1 MRKGERSQTNQ
12 IEGIYP
18 LTPLQEGM
26 LFHKIVEGNSSDYVI
41 QQVYDVNKALVDEY
55 VVQALNLLME
65 RHNVLRTVIMHQKLS
80 SPQQVVLKNR
90 AMEYERITLDLPH
103 SEAFEEKM
111 ADILREDLKRG
122 FELSKDCLIRVK
134 LISNTDG
141 TYKMLWSYHH
151 IIIDGW
157 CIAIL
162 KNDFIRFYSALEGH
176 KPLAFLKNVIR
187 REKQAGAEYVDY
199 IKWMSQ
205 YDKEKGLA
213 YWEKLLEDYDQVAQ
227 IAPMYKL
234 PHTEQEMIRHSHRVD
249 SNVYQKLTGAA
260 ATSHVTLNA
269 VLETAWGIL
278 LQSYNNT
285 DDVVFGKVVSGRNI
299 PIEGINDVV
308 GLFVNTIP
316 VRVRCEQNDSVKT
329 LLERVMMQGIDSGH
343 YDHSSLADI
352 QQRSLCGSNLFKTLY
367 AFENYYVADETE
379 EAKKSIELEQ
389 SFVREQ
395 TNYDLTVSINT
406 LNNQLNVNL
415 LYNPNQYCEDEI
427 KRILQHFEVI
437 LIQMAENM
445 DYPVKSMELIASEEK
460 NEILHVFNDTDTEY
474 ERDKS
479 VMEVFQQQAAEH
491 PDKLAVCY
499 QDEKLTYAQLN
510 VRANQVARQLQKLGT
525 KADDFVAIV
534 AKKGIEMLV
543 GICGILKAGGAYVP
557 LDANYPKSR
566 IDYILNDCKPKA
578 LLYVDEKLDTE
589 ITQIC
594 LQDDIFTGQDIDCKE
609 PVDPAI
615 ASGARNLAY
624 LIYTSGTTGQ
634 PKGSQIE
641 QRSILRLVRNTNFL
655 AMDEKRVF
663 LQTGSMAFDASTL
676 EVWGA
681 LLNGGTIVLADEDVI
696 TDASRLKAV
705 IEKNQVNT
713 MWMTSS
719 LYNQMIQMDRE
730 VFDGLDDLLIGGEKL
745 SDDHVRMLKEANQKI
760 RLTNGY
766 GPTEGTTFTTT
777 YEIPEGFDSI
787 PIGKPIANTQVFIMN
802 GDRLC
807 GVGMPGELCIGGDGV
822 ARGYLNQP
830 ELTKEKFTDNPFQ
843 DGKIYHSG
851 DLARWLPD
859 GNVDYLGR
867 MDEQVKIRGFRIE
880 LGEIESVIR
889 MQDVVNDCAVVMQVD
904 EMGDKAVS
912 AYLVSDHQINL
923 MELRESLKKILPGY
937 MMPSYMMQIEEI
949 PLTHN
954 GKLNRRALPKIERTG
969 SRSYEAPRTK
979 QEETLCEL
987 FSSILNVEH
996 VGIQDD
1002 FFELGGHSLR
1012 ATRLTNRIE
1021 QAMGRKVALKD
1032 VFTYR
1037 TPAALSKRL
1046 EELEKEAE
1054 VAIPVK
1060 GGKDIYPMSSAQK
1073 QVFLTCQMDP
1083 DGILYNMPLAIR
1095 MDGIVDVSAIELALQ
1110 QVVNRHE
1117 ILRTIFCI
1125 ENREP
1130 VQKVLATRKAD
1141 FIYKEDAETSGE
1153 ELMRAFVKP
1162 FDLQNDC
1169 LVRMELIKRASEYL
1183 LLFDMHHIVGDGMSM
1198 GIFLNEFIELY
1209 NGEKL
1214 PEEPRQ
1220 YRDYSQWM
1228 ADRNL
1233 EKQAAYWKSQFEG
1246 EVPVLEMPLDHPRS
1260 SEQGHDG
1267 NFISIQTNTD
1277 FMKSLENLSRKTG
1290 ATEYMIFMAGLMV
1303 MLGKYSRQED
1313 IVVGCPISGRTHRD
1327 TESMLGMF
1335 VNTLAMRGMPE
1346 KDKPFCDFLQEV
1358 KTTCLNGYEHQDYP
1372 LEELLDKIDVVRD
1385 LARNPLFDVV
1395 LVLQNNEET
1404 VYNFHDVKAEVSGI
1418 IRRIAK
1424 FDLTFHIEAN
1434 GDGYCISLEYASALY
1449 EEDSA
1454 RRMLAHYLYVL
1465 HQVMEHAEKKIGDII
1480 LCQEDE
1486 KKIILEQFNQPSM
1499 MTADGPDM
1507 VDYFEEQ
1514 AAKHGD
1520 KVAVACGEETLTYD
1534 QLNARANVVAKKLR
1548 ALGVGKD
1555 VPVGIIAERNMDTVV
1570 GLVGIIKAGGAYV
1583 PIDGSYPETRI
1594 QYILKDSEC
1603 KALILTGELEPEAAC
1618 TKIRID
1624 EEQESENLEQI
1635 GARDAL
1641 AYIIYTSGTT
1651 GQPKGSTI
1659 EQKSIIRLVKNAN
1672 FLIMD
1677 ESRVVLQTGS
1687 MAFDASTLEIWGA
1700 LLNGGTLVIADQEV
1714 ILNAQKLKK
1723 AIKKYQVDTMWMTST
1738 LYNQMISE
1746 DHHLFDSLR
1755 DLLIGGEK
1763 LSPDHV
1769 RMLKNHESKV
1779 RLHNGYGPT
1788 ENTTFTTTYEIP
1800 EHFEDIPIGKPI
1812 SETQVY
1818 IMDGEKL
1825 CGIGVPGELCI
1836 AGAGLARGYLN
1847 LPELTA
1853 KKFTK
1858 NPYGKGLLYHSGDL
1872 ARWNGDGTVQYLGRL
1887 DEQVKIRGFRI
1898 ELGEIESSIRQLPN
1912 IKDCAVTIRV
1922 ENNSKA
1928 VSAYYVT
1935 DVSVE
1940 GQKIREALAK
1950 TLPEYM
1956 IPTYLMQID
1965 RIPVTTNGKLDKR
1978 KLPWIVAK
1986 SEAFYVAPANKQEEL
2001 VCRLF
2006 AEILGLDRVGVDDGF
2021 FVLGGDSIKAIRII
2035 SGLRQEGYEI
2045 SLKQVM
2051 GGRTPR
2057 NIAKLLIESIE
2068 KEAIQYEQGE
2078 VTGAVEKVPMLQ
2090 YFANWNLVNES
2101 QFNQAMLIP
2110 VGEAAEEQV
2119 KKALQAVTEYHD
2131 MLRAVYQDGS
2141 LVIRP
2146 VQGETLYEL
2155 VSCDYGVQTKEELE
2169 QICKEQQRSMD
2180 LANGPMVHG
2189 VYYHSSMAKEQQE
2202 NFLLVIIHHL
2212 VVDGVSFSILAQDL
2226 QTACSQLITGQD
2238 IVLPKKTAS
2247 YQQWADVLMKES
2259 KAKAQKDKEYWKQVT
2274 GQLEAVHYER
2284 GNEGQQEH
2292 DGKQSGNQKVTFV
2305 LDEALTTN
2313 LLENANVPYGTK
2325 PEELLVSGL
2334 ARAVCETFHSS
2345 QAGIWMEGHG
2355 REELKEGFATD
2366 RTVGWFTTLYP
2377 IVLPCSE
2384 TIDDC
2389 VITTKDTIRRVPSD
2403 GRSFGLLNE
2412 NLPKEELVISF
2423 NYHGKVMDEYNP
2435 YDLPKGTMIAE
2446 ENTLPW
2452 DISINGAVQNGK
2464 LLFTVFY
2471 NCAVF
2476 TETEVRELIH
2486 AYEESLEQIK
2496 ETMQAR
2502 KMVCKTVSDYS
2513 AKDLSREELAHMQE
2527 VLADAKITDIYGLTS
2542 LQEGMLLSAQ
2552 VEEESQS
2559 YVIQMAYD
2567 VEDKIEEECLRN
2579 AFTLMIEKNPV
2590 LTTAIF
2596 HHNMNRPLQAITR
2609 GRNAEYEVVDYTQCE
2624 MSKAKGLA
2632 EELRK
2637 ADMERGFNL
2646 EQDSLIRMKVIQ
2658 FADESSQLLV
2668 SFHHIILDGW
2678 CMSMVIND
2686 LFAYYE
2692 QLHAGADY
2700 GSLRESARK
2709 EAEAKTPYQ
2718 AYVAYLEE
2726 QDGTEARKYWDSQLE
2741 GYSNPAV
2748 ILPEGKPE
2756 TVDEQMRRYGI
2767 TIREEITK
2775 ALKKIMTEQEL
2786 TCSTICETAWGILLQ
2801 KYNGTQD
2808 AVFDKV
2814 TSGRNVP
2821 IPDAQEIVGLF
2832 INTVPARIQNEDNE
2846 RVSSLLKKVKEADV
2860 NAEQYSTLNL
2870 ADIKRRAGIENGQV
2884 GTLYAFENYYVRE
2897 DSAAESEHV
2906 LKAVAS
2912 FAREQT
2918 EYDLTVSINQLND
2931 QLNVNLLY
2939 DPNQYTDAEVE
2950 RILHHYEM
2958 VLAQIAKDSECLV
2971 DSIEVITDR
2980 ERNCILN
2987 EFNATQTEYERDK
3000 SVMEV
3005 FEEQVRNYPD
3015 KAAVRYQDKAL
3026 TYVQLNA
3033 AANQV
3038 AYRLLDLGVKADDF
3052 VAIVAEKSIEM
3063 LIGICGI
3070 LKAGGAYVPL
3080 DANYPKSRI
3089 DYMLRDCNPKAV
3101 LYANEKLDT
3110 EIEQIDLREIR
3121 IPSLNGAEGKNS
3133 NPDIGSDPRDLAYL
3147 IYTSGTTGQ
3156 PKGSQIEQRS
3166 ILRLVRNTNFL
3177 AMDAKRVFLQ
3187 TGSMAFDASTLEVW
3201 GALLNGGTI
3210 VLADE
3215 DVITDAS
3222 KLKDVIKKN
3231 DVNTMWMT
3239 SSLYNQMIQM
3249 DLEVFSELDDL
3260 LIGGEKLSDD
3270 HVRMLKESGQKVN
3283 LINGYG
3289 PTEGTTF
3296 TTTYEIPENFDSIP
3310 IGKPIANTQVYIMNR
3325 NCLCGIGVPG
3335 ELCIGGDGVARGY
3348 LNQPELTAKKFT
3360 DNPYGEGKLYH
3371 SGDLARWLPD
3381 GTVDYLGRIDE
3392 QVKIR
3397 GFRIEL
3403 GEIES
3408 AIRLKDIVKDCA
3420 VIVQT
3425 DESGDKA
3432 VCAYLVSE
3440 ETIDMQT
3447 LRQELKEVLPNY
3459 MMPSYMMQI
3468 EKIPLTNNG
3477 KLDRRALPKI
3487 EGKGSQAYQAP
3498 RTRQEEMLCELFE
3511 EILNVEHVGI
3521 QDDFFEL
3528 GGHSLRATR
3537 LVNRMEQVMGQKITL
3552 KEMFK
3557 YRTVSELAERLSQ
3570 MKKEAEQAIPDAGIR
3585 EYYPMSSAQK
3595 QVFLTCQMDPEGI
3608 LYNMPQA
3615 IHMEG
3620 EVNVSALEHAL
3631 QAMVDLHE
3639 ILRTV
3644 FCLHNGEAVQKVLA
3658 DRKAQFVYTEGQENR
3673 SDEELMEAFVKPFDL
3688 QNDCLVRMELIKR
3701 KTGYMLLFD
3710 MHHIVG
3716 DGMSMG
3722 IFLKEFIDIYNGKTY
3737 ETIPR
3742 QYRDYSEW
3750 MSMRNFDVQAAY
3762 WKSQFQEEIPILEMP
3777 LDHPRTS
3784 EQGHDGNVVSIKVNK
3799 KFMSSLEKLAKET
3812 GTTEYMIFMAGLMV
3826 MLGRYSRQEDV
3837 VVGCPISGRTHR
3849 DTEKML
3855 GMFVNTLAIRA
3866 MPEHDKSFA
3875 TFLGEVK
3882 TTCLNGYEHQ
3892 DYPLEELLNEI
3903 DVVRDLARNPLF
3915 DVVLVLQNNEETVY
3929 NFHDV
3934 KAKASGIK
3942 RRIAKFDLTF
3952 HIEAEGDG
3960 YCIALE
3966 YASAL
3971 YEEKSARKLLDHY
3984 VLVLEQVMENPEQQ
3998 IEQIGICSIEEQ
4010 NIILEQ
4016 FNQPSTMDLDGPNMT
4031 AYFEEQVMKNGSHV
4045 AVACGGETLTYEQ
4058 LNARANAV
4066 AEQLRAFG
4074 IKNDVP
4080 VAIMAER
4087 NLNTVVGLL
4096 GIIKAG
4102 GAYVPIDSNYPEARI
4117 QYILQDSQC
4126 KALILTGEMEPEAEC
4141 AKLRVDGAVKQENP
4155 ENISR
4160 RSDLAYIIY
4169 TSGTTG
4175 QPKGSTIEQKSIIR
4189 LVKNANFLTMDESR
4203 VVLQTGSMAF
4213 DASTLEIWGPLLN
4226 GGTLV
4231 VGEKEVILDVQQLK
4245 AAIEKYQVDT
4255 MWMTSTL
4262 FNQMITDDEH
4272 LFDNL
4277 RDLLI
4282 GGEKLSPDHV
4292 HMLKNHE
4299 SRVRLHNGYGPTE
4312 NTTFTTTYEIPA
4324 DFDDIPI
4331 GKPIS
4336 ETQVYIMDGDKLCGI
4351 GVPGELC
4358 IAGAGL
4364 ARGYLNLPE
4373 LTAQKFTKNPFGEGM
4388 LYHSGDLARWNSDGT
4403 VRYLGRLD
4411 EQVKIRGFRIELG
4424 EIESSIRQLE
4434 DIKDCAVTIREDQ
4447 GSKAVSAY
4455 YVADKK
4461 VEGQAIREALSEFLP
4476 EYMIPSYLMQIDRI
4490 PITNNGKLDKRKLPW
4505 IEAMSENSYVAPKN
4519 QEEETVCHLYEE
4531 ILLVD
4536 RVGVEDGFF
4545 SLGGDSIKA
4554 IRIISML
4561 RQEGYEISLK
4571 QVMEGRTP
4579 KNIAK
4584 MLTRKEETHY
4594 EQGEITGEV
4603 VSVPVLTSFASW
4615 NLQKEAHFNQSMLIF
4630 VGEAS
4635 EAQVREALKALV
4647 KHHDMLRA
4655 VYQNGKLVIRSM
4667 EEAKSSEKLYQMEV
4681 CDYGIQTQEEMYR
4694 ICEEQ
4699 QASMNLLHGPMVH
4712 AVYFQNGK
4720 NVCDA
4725 CTDKE
4730 AKQKENFVLLIVHH
4744 LVVDGVSFSILA
4756 QDLKTACHQLE
4767 EGKEIMLPKKTAS
4780 YQQWASV
4787 LTGACK
4793 EDAHKDKP
4801 YWLKMI
4807 KQLES
4812 VRYDKIKKSETM
4824 ETCNQTICFSL
4835 EEGLTAKL
4843 LKSANRSYGTK
4854 PEELLIS
4861 GFIKA
4866 VCQTFHSKKTGI
4878 WMEGHG
4884 REELQEGLATD
4895 RTVGWFTTLYPLVF
4909 ETGENLEDC
4918 IINTKDTMRR
4928 VPSHGRSFGLLNE
4941 SRIAEQLVL
4950 GFNYHGKV
4958 ADEYNPHHLPVG
4970 EMIARENKL
4979 PWDISMNGVLQNGKL
4994 VYTVIYN
5001 QTLLSENQINAF
5013 IEQYK
5018 KVLQEISRH
5027 CCTATQIMKTVS
5039 DFTAHD
5045 LNREE
5050 LVQIE
5055 KALGEADVT
5064 DIYGLTSMQE
5074 GMLLSCQV
5082 QEDTQNYVIQ
5092 AVYELQGQVDANYL
5106 KEAFSLMIEKHPV
5119 LTTAIFY
5126 NNMPR
5131 PLQVTSTGRPLEFTE
5146 ADYTAFSLDEAMQMA
5161 EELRQKDLE
5170 QGFDFEQDMLI
5181 RMHFIRLAEGK
5192 SQMLLSFHHIILDG
5206 WCMSLILG
5214 DLFSYYEKRNQGESY
5229 DKLVEEARAVSW
5241 ATTPYSRYVQ
5251 YLEQAKTSEA
5261 YEYWDRQLEAY
5272 ENESSIPA
5280 DEPAEAS
5287 KEQMKRYSIVIK
5299 PEITEGIKHLMS
5311 QQEVTASTFCET
5323 AWGLLLQRYNK
5334 TDDIIFDKVT
5344 SGRNVPLKDVQ
5355 EIVGLF
5361 VNTVPSRIMSSD
5373 EVTIQELLAQVK
5385 EADND
5390 SEQYA
5395 TVSLADIKKRAGIE
5409 NGQVGSLYAF
5419 ENYYVKENV
5428 TGQSEYALKAQ
5439 PVYAREQT
5447 EYPLTLSMNMS
5458 GNQLHA
5464 ELLYNPNEYADTQIK
5479 RILVHFE
5486 QILMQMAQN
5495 PKQKVSA
5502 LTLVTEEEKNR
5513 ILTEFNETD
5522 KVYKDY
5528 ENSFSR
5534 LLEKQ
5539 AERIPHKIALIS
5551 PERQVTYEEFNKQVT
5566 DLATVL
5572 QERGVKPGDYVAVIA
5587 ERSIEMMIAIYGAI
5601 RAGATYVPID
5611 PLYPEERIEY
5621 ILKDCKPAMVL
5632 VYHAECKQGYQVLD
5646 LTDKESM
5653 KTANA
5658 FQLVEYDMDRILYA
5672 IYTSGTT
5679 GEPKGVM
5686 NYQRG
5691 LLNIMYSLQSRYPL
5705 GENDTI
5711 LQKTSYCFDVSASEI
5726 FWFAVAGAALVLPE
5740 PGAEKDPERISELIE
5755 QYSIT
5760 VVNFVPSML
5769 QLFISTAQDNPKIAK
5784 KLAGLRYV
5792 IAAGEALGEDSVTQL
5807 YNLLTGINDNLL
5819 IVNAYGPT
5827 EASIYATYYDCIRGA
5842 KKVTIGKPVDNG
5854 KVYILNQDAL
5864 AGIGVPGELCIAGAG
5879 VAKGYVNLPDMTK
5892 EKFVKNP
5899 YGTGRLYRTGD
5910 LARWLPDGNIVYMG
5924 RMDEQV
5930 KIRGFRI
5937 ELKEIESVLRDQK
5950 DVKDCAVIAH
5960 TDETGDKSIHAYVV
5974 SSKQL
5979 DLAKVREQLKEKLP
5993 EYMLPSYM
6001 MQIDEIPLTGNGKLN
6016 RKALPKDKGRM
6027 KTGEHYQV
6035 PQGKQETV
6043 ICQIFEEILGIDKV
6057 GRNDDFFLLGGHSLR
6072 ANRLANRI
6080 EQELGVKV
6088 GLKDIFKERTPK
6100 ELAKIVEE
6108 LTETIASEEQ
6118 EDLQHIP
6125 TAKVKEFYPMSSV
6138 QKQVYL
6144 ASQLDK
6150 EGILYNMPQVIRL
6163 EGNVVKER
6171 LEEAFAQLVRN
6182 HEILRTQF
6190 LMQEGALVQK
6200 VLEDRTAPFTF
6211 VEDKEDREE
6220 IELMHQFVQ
6229 PFDLENDP
6237 LIRMELVKQTESYLL
6252 LLDIHHIIGDGMSVG
6267 NFMREFI
6274 ALYNGET
6281 VTPPER
6287 QYKDYSEWIA
6297 TKDME
6302 GQKQY
6307 WLSHLEGELPVLE
6320 MPLDYPRQSEQSHE
6334 GQTVHMT
6341 VDEELAQDIRAFT
6354 AKEDCTE
6361 FMFYL
6366 ATLQVLL
6373 GQYSRQEDIIV
6384 GSPFSGRT
6392 HEDTESMLGMFVN
6405 TLPLRGKP
6413 EKKKT
6418 FSKFLGEIKEVC
6430 LQAYDNQEFTLEEI
6444 VEEVVTDRDLSR
6456 NPLFDVML
6464 VVQNNEAV
6472 QANFNDLKVIRA
6484 ESEIRVS
6491 KFDLTFYVYYNT
6503 GEIALGLEY
6512 NSDLYKKDSAELF
6525 LEHFITVLRQVAL
6538 NPECCIGDIRSASP
6552 KEEQLICTEFNQPV
6566 NPLSYK
6572 TLNTLLKELVQRPE
6586 MADRIALISQEHT
6599 VTYHQFY
6606 ERANQIADKLRKL
6619 GIQRGDRV
6627 ALVAERSTELVCAIF
6642 GIFLSG
6648 GVYVPVGNDA
6658 PEERRNQILEDSD
6671 VKAVVSCYA
6680 AVETA
6685 LPKLT
6690 LEELKPELV
6699 DEVVNVNCPEDLAY
6713 IIYTSGS
6720 SGKPKGVMISHK
6732 AAESLV
6738 DYLRYDL
6745 DIEASDKIMMFANY
6759 VFDGSIWEM
6768 FMAVYNGVPLVIPT
6782 DDMVHDPELMKDFV
6796 EKMGVTIS
6804 YFPPAYYLQSQIVL
6818 SKFVVTAGSSSSH
6831 DVVQK
6836 AIQNSDY
6843 INSYGPTETTVCAT
6857 NWFVRKGDSVPDTIA
6872 IGKPIRNKQVY
6883 IMEENQL
6890 CGIKV
6895 PGEICIAGEGLA
6907 EGYLNSKELTAKAFV
6922 QNPFGEGKMYRTGDM
6937 GRWLPDGNIE
6947 YLGRIDEQVKIRGYR
6962 IELNEIKNVILQ
6974 IDGVTVCEVLYKEN
6988 QYHEKSLY
6996 GFYVSNQTI
7005 GVNTVKECL
7014 RKQLPEYMIPSYLI
7028 QVNEI
7033 PVNSSGKTDKKALLA
7048 YTDEALSRREILL
7061 PENEKERA
7069 VCDAFT
7075 KILDIAEIGTDES
7088 FFEMG
7093 GDSIKAI
7100 RIISLLREAGYE
7112 VSLKE
7117 IMRGRT
7123 PRTIANSLTKVKG
7136 FEYNQGEVTGQV
7148 PATPM
7153 LKEYERWKLANP
7165 EHFNQSI
7172 VIDAGNC
7179 TEQQARQALEAIVH
7193 QHDMLHAVYKNGS
7206 LQVLS
7211 TKENAGFELGCIVL
7225 DGSQDVTVKTRQI
7238 ADEVQTSMD
7247 LEHGPLV
7254 KAVLYE
7260 GLGTNYLF
7268 LCIHHLIV
7276 DAVSFRII
7284 IEDLNEALTALREG
7298 RKIVLPKKTAS
7309 FIEWSQYLNR
7319 YGEQQAGTSVESYWT
7334 KVKEQ
7339 VSDYGIV
7346 YDMEESKVHAEH
7358 SMKEL
7363 HFTIDEEVT
7372 TLLTHEA
7379 LKAFHTEV
7387 EDMLLSALGLA
7398 TGALTGQEK
7407 LAVCMEG
7414 HGRETLEEKINI
7426 DRTVGWFTASY
7437 YAILDCCQDIPSSIT
7452 VNKDIL
7458 HSIPDG
7464 GLGCGFFG
7472 ENAAADVYFNYF
7484 GEFKEAKELPIATGE
7499 NIGSSNRLPGNI
7511 SFNGSIVNGEL
7522 HFTIAY
7528 DSGLYKESTIQKL
7541 QKLFIDSVSAIVRYC
7556 AEQKDSKK
7564 TLTDMRAKEITS
7576 NDLDIINLL
7585 FQ

>member
-1 MRKGERSQTNQ
+1 MTF
-12 IEGIYP
+12 
-18 LTPLQEGM
+18 M
-26 LFHKIVEGNSSDYVI
+26 
-41 QQVYDVNKALVDEY
+41 
-55 VVQALNLLME
+55 
-65 RHNVLRTVIMHQKLS
+65 
-80 SPQQVVLKNR
+80 VLKDKRN
-90 AMEYERITLDLPH
+90 MEEIEPFNAT
-103 SEAFEEKM
+103 EASYPYTGCSFSS
-111 ADILREDLKRG
+111 ILRERAEQMPAKTALIYGDRRV
-122 FELSKDCLIRVK
+122 SYKDFADMAEALAGHLVENEVK
-134 LISNTDG
+134 PGDFVGIYAERSVE
-141 TYKMLWSYHH
+141 M
-151 IIIDGW
+151 IV
-157 CIAIL
+157 AIYAVL
-162 KNDFIRFYSALEGH
+162 R
-176 KPLAFLKNVIR
+176 
-187 REKQAGAEYVDY
+187 AGAV
-199 IKWMSQ
+199 
-205 YDKEKGLA
+205 
-213 YWEKLLEDYDQVAQ
+213 
-227 IAPMYKL
+227 
-234 PHTEQEMIRHSHRVD
+234 
-249 SNVYQKLTGAA
+249 
-260 ATSHVTLNA
+260 
-269 VLETAWGIL
+269 
-278 LQSYNNT
+278 
-285 DDVVFGKVVSGRNI
+285 
-299 PIEGINDVV
+299 
-308 GLFVNTIP
+308 
-316 VRVRCEQNDSVKT
+316 
-329 LLERVMMQGIDSGH
+329 
-343 YDHSSLADI
+343 
-352 QQRSLCGSNLFKTLY
+352 
-367 AFENYYVADETE
+367 
-379 EAKKSIELEQ
+379 
-389 SFVREQ
+389 
-395 TNYDLTVSINT
+395 
-406 LNNQLNVNL
+406 
-415 LYNPNQYCEDEI
+415 
-427 KRILQHFEVI
+427 
-437 LIQMAENM
+437 
-445 DYPVKSMELIASEEK
+445 
-460 NEILHVFNDTDTEY
+460 
-474 ERDKS
+474 
-479 VMEVFQQQAAEH
+479 
-491 PDKLAVCY
+491 
-499 QDEKLTYAQLN
+499 
-510 VRANQVARQLQKLGT
+510 
-525 KADDFVAIV
+525 
-534 AKKGIEMLV
+534 
-543 GICGILKAGGAYVP
+543 YVP
-557 LDANYPKSR
+557 LSPMYEKER
-566 IDYILNDCKPKA
+566 LDYILEDCKPKA
-578 LLYVDEKLDTE
+578 ILTYGTKLESSVYSVSLEKFPFHEKYEKLPDTE
-589 ITQIC
+589 C
-594 LQDDIFTGQDIDCKE
+594 VDDQLIYC
-609 PVDPAI
+609 
-615 ASGARNLAY
+615 
-624 LIYTSGTTGQ
+624 IYTSGTTGR
-634 PKGSQIE
+634 PKG
-641 QRSILRLVRNTNFL
+641 VMNYH
-655 AMDEKRVF
+655 K
-663 LQTGSMAFDASTL
+663 G
-676 EVWGA
+676 
-681 LLNGGTIVLADEDVI
+681 LLNVIQWMQSEFPLGKNDVILQKTTFVFDVSASEILWFVLAGATLSIAEPGVEKDPGRMIE
-696 TDASRLKAV
+696 V
-705 IEKNQVNT
+705 IEK
-713 MWMTSS
+713 
-719 LYNQMIQMDRE
+719 
-730 VFDGLDDLLIGGEKL
+730 
-745 SDDHVRMLKEANQKI
+745 DHVTVIDFVPSMLSAFLMIAKEYGNLAKCLGSLRYVMAAGEALYTEVVNEFYEVAKQNQLGMSLVNI
-760 RLTNGY
+760 Y
-766 GPTEGTTFTTT
+766 GPTEASI
-777 YEIPEGFDSI
+777 YSSYCYCSEGMDKV
-787 PIGKPIANTQVFIMN
+787 PIGKPI
-802 GDRLC
+802 G
-807 GVGMPGELCIGGDGV
+807 
-822 ARGYLNQP
+822 
-830 ELTKEKFTDNPFQ
+830 
-843 DGKIYHSG
+843 
-851 DLARWLPD
+851 
-859 GNVDYLGR
+859 
-867 MDEQVKIRGFRIE
+867 
-880 LGEIESVIR
+880 
-889 MQDVVNDCAVVMQVD
+889 
-904 EMGDKAVS
+904 
-912 AYLVSDHQINL
+912 
-923 MELRESLKKILPGY
+923 
-937 MMPSYMMQIEEI
+937 
-949 PLTHN
+949 N
-954 GKLNRRALPKIERTG
+954 GKL
-969 SRSYEAPRTK
+969 Y
-979 QEETLCEL
+979 
-987 FSSILNVEH
+987 
-996 VGIQDD
+996 
-1002 FFELGGHSLR
+1002 
-1012 ATRLTNRIE
+1012 
-1021 QAMGRKVALKD
+1021 
-1032 VFTYR
+1032 
-1037 TPAALSKRL
+1037 
-1046 EELEKEAE
+1046 
-1054 VAIPVK
+1054 
-1060 GGKDIYPMSSAQK
+1060 
-1073 QVFLTCQMDP
+1073 
-1083 DGILYNMPLAIR
+1083 
-1095 MDGIVDVSAIELALQ
+1095 
-1110 QVVNRHE
+1110 
-1117 ILRTIFCI
+1117 
-1125 ENREP
+1125 
-1130 VQKVLATRKAD
+1130 
-1141 FIYKEDAETSGE
+1141 
-1153 ELMRAFVKP
+1153 
-1162 FDLQNDC
+1162 
-1169 LVRMELIKRASEYL
+1169 
-1183 LLFDMHHIVGDGMSM
+1183 
-1198 GIFLNEFIELY
+1198 
-1209 NGEKL
+1209 
-1214 PEEPRQ
+1214 
-1220 YRDYSQWM
+1220 
-1228 ADRNL
+1228 
-1233 EKQAAYWKSQFEG
+1233 
-1246 EVPVLEMPLDHPRS
+1246 
-1260 SEQGHDG
+1260 
-1267 NFISIQTNTD
+1267 
-1277 FMKSLENLSRKTG
+1277 
-1290 ATEYMIFMAGLMV
+1290 
-1303 MLGKYSRQED
+1303 
-1313 IVVGCPISGRTHRD
+1313 
-1327 TESMLGMF
+1327 
-1335 VNTLAMRGMPE
+1335 
-1346 KDKPFCDFLQEV
+1346 
-1358 KTTCLNGYEHQDYP
+1358 
-1372 LEELLDKIDVVRD
+1372 
-1385 LARNPLFDVV
+1385 
-1395 LVLQNNEET
+1395 
-1404 VYNFHDVKAEVSGI
+1404 I
-1418 IRRIAK
+1418 IR
-1424 FDLTFHIEAN
+1424 
-1434 GDGYCISLEYASALY
+1434 DG
-1449 EEDSA
+1449 
-1454 RRMLAHYLYVL
+1454 V
-1465 HQVMEHAEKKIGDII
+1465 
-1480 LCQEDE
+1480 
-1486 KKIILEQFNQPSM
+1486 
-1499 MTADGPDM
+1499 
-1507 VDYFEEQ
+1507 
-1514 AAKHGD
+1514 
-1520 KVAVACGEETLTYD
+1520 
-1534 QLNARANVVAKKLR
+1534 
-1548 ALGVGKD
+1548 
-1555 VPVGIIAERNMDTVV
+1555 
-1570 GLVGIIKAGGAYV
+1570 
-1583 PIDGSYPETRI
+1583 
-1594 QYILKDSEC
+1594 
-1603 KALILTGELEPEAAC
+1603 
-1618 TKIRID
+1618 
-1624 EEQESENLEQI
+1624 
-1635 GARDAL
+1635 
-1641 AYIIYTSGTT
+1641 
-1651 GQPKGSTI
+1651 
-1659 EQKSIIRLVKNAN
+1659 
-1672 FLIMD
+1672 
-1677 ESRVVLQTGS
+1677 
-1687 MAFDASTLEIWGA
+1687 
-1700 LLNGGTLVIADQEV
+1700 
-1714 ILNAQKLKK
+1714 
-1723 AIKKYQVDTMWMTST
+1723 
-1738 LYNQMISE
+1738 
-1746 DHHLFDSLR
+1746 
-1755 DLLIGGEK
+1755 
-1763 LSPDHV
+1763 
-1769 RMLKNHESKV
+1769 
-1779 RLHNGYGPT
+1779 
-1788 ENTTFTTTYEIP
+1788 
-1800 EHFEDIPIGKPI
+1800 
-1812 SETQVY
+1812 
-1818 IMDGEKL
+1818 L
-1825 CGIGVPGELCI
+1825 CGIGETGELCI
-1836 AGAGLARGYLN
+1836 AGAGVAKGYLN
-1847 LPELTA
+1847 LEELTQE
-1853 KKFTK
+1853 KFTV
-1858 NPYGKGLLYHSGDL
+1858 NPFGEGTLYHSGDL
-1872 ARWNGDGTVQYLGRL
+1872 ARWMPDGKVEYLGRM
-1887 DEQVKIRGFRI
+1887 DSQVKIRGYRI
-1898 ELGEIESSIRQLPN
+1898 ELGEVENAFRRIN
-1912 IKDCAVTIRV
+1912 GIKDVAVIV
-1922 ENNSKA
+1922 KENQNGDKMLA
-1928 VSAYYVT
+1928 AFYVADYQWLVSELR
-1935 DVSVE
+1935 SE
-1940 GQKIREALAK
+1940 LENH
-1950 TLPEYM
+1950 LPVYM
-1956 IPTYLMQID
+1956 LTSFMVRIEE
-1965 RIPVTTNGKLDKR
+1965 IPVTTNGKLDRRALDQIELVEQK
-1978 KLPWIVAK
+1978 V
-1986 SEAFYVAPANKQEEL
+1986 YVEPVTEEEEL
-2001 VCRLF
+2001 ICTVF
-2006 AEILGLDRVGVDDGF
+2006 GEVLGKNRVSTSDNF
-2021 FVLGGDSIKAIRII
+2021 ISLGGDSIKAIRVMSKIRE
-2035 SGLRQEGYEI
+2035 SGYEI
-2045 SLKQVM
+2045 GLARIMEEGTIAEIAAGILKKKV
-2051 GGRTPR
+2051 
-2057 NIAKLLIESIE
+2057 E
-2068 KEAIQYEQGE
+2068 YEQGE
-2078 VTGAVEKVPMLQ
+2078 FFGKVEATPIIKTFQ
-2090 YFANWNLVNES
+2090 NWHLKKEEYY
-2101 QFNQAMLIP
+2101 NQSIMMELNADPDDICDVLNTIY
-2110 VGEAAEEQV
+2110 EH
-2119 KKALQAVTEYHD
+2119 HD
-2131 MLRAVYQDGS
+2131 MLR
-2141 LVIRP
+2141 
-2146 VQGETLYEL
+2146 
-2155 VSCDYGVQTKEELE
+2155 
-2169 QICKEQQRSMD
+2169 
-2180 LANGPMVHG
+2180 G
-2189 VYYHSSMAKEQQE
+2189 VYRNGTLEVLSIAESEPVELKCIEINSLE
-2202 NFLLVIIHHL
+2202 NDFEEVTQFKNACNESFDLEKGPLLKAIYFMGEKKSHLFLCAHHL
-2212 VVDGVSFSILAQDL
+2212 IMDGVSWRILLDDL
-2226 QTACSQLITGQD
+2226 STGLSQMQHSKNITF
-2238 IVLPKKTAS
+2238 ISKTAS
-2247 YQQWADVLMKES
+2247 FKQWSQANKQYAES
-2259 KAKAQKDKEYWKQVT
+2259 DTLKREESYWKDVENRLAEGGLPFVHEKAERCYQNTEIYFTEEMTANLLHNSARTYHTGMNDLLLAALGKAVRNLT
-2274 GQLEAVHYER
+2274 GQHCIAV
-2284 GNEGQQEH
+2284 G
-2292 DGKQSGNQKVTFV
+2292 
-2305 LDEALTTN
+2305 
-2313 LLENANVPYGTK
+2313 
-2325 PEELLVSGL
+2325 
-2334 ARAVCETFHSS
+2334 
-2345 QAGIWMEGHG
+2345 MEGHG
-2355 REELKEGFATD
+2355 REKLAKDITID
-2366 RTVGWFTTLYP
+2366 RTVGWFTSMYPVVLQTYDDIETQIVNTKEMLRAVPNRGVGYGILRGGTLFGADIFFNYLGVVDGTSILDGLSVADCNRLP
-2377 IVLPCSE
+2377 GIITMNGEVSGKVLRFVISYDEYAVETE
-2384 TIDDC
+2384 TIQKFARAYQSALEDVVTVC
-2389 VITTKDTIRRVPSD
+2389 MSR
-2403 GRSFGLLNE
+2403 
-2412 NLPKEELVISF
+2412 KEE
-2423 NYHGKVMDEYNP
+2423 Y
-2435 YDLPKGTMIAE
+2435 
-2446 ENTLPW
+2446 
-2452 DISINGAVQNGK
+2452 
-2464 LLFTVFY
+2464 
-2471 NCAVF
+2471 
-2476 TETEVRELIH
+2476 
-2486 AYEESLEQIK
+2486 
-2496 ETMQAR
+2496 
-2502 KMVCKTVSDYS
+2502 KTISDYD
-2513 AKDLSREELAHMQE
+2513 AEGLQDRDLSLIQKRYPDVEE
-2527 VLADAKITDIYGLTS
+2527 IIPLTP
-2542 LQEGMLLSAQ
+2542 LQEGILFHCNRYPETTAYQ
-2552 VEEESQS
+2552 
-2559 YVIQMAYD
+2559 IQAG
-2567 VEDKIEEECLRN
+2567 
-2579 AFTLMIEKNPV
+2579 FTLEGELEREILK
-2590 LTTAIF
+2590 
-2596 HHNMNRPLQAITR
+2596 QAIAYLVQ
-2609 GRNAEYEVVDYTQCE
+2609 NHSSLHSAIYESEWSGAYQIVCKDKNVPITYMDYRHLKDE
-2624 MSKAKGLA
+2624 EKEKHLA
-2632 EELRK
+2632 E
-2637 ADMERGFNL
+2637 FL
-2646 EQDSLIRMKVIQ
+2646 EQNRLLKFELDKGPLIRAACIQ
-2658 FADESSQLLV
+2658 REEKEYQFILT
-2668 SFHHIILDGW
+2668 FHHIAMDGW
-2678 CMSMVIND
+2678 SISIFMSE
-2686 LFAYYE
+2686 LQEYYKR
-2692 QLHAGADY
+2692 LLTGAGKEYVCKGQKEKKCGQFKDY
-2700 GSLRESARK
+2700 SRLLQTRD
-2709 EAEAKTPYQ
+2709 
-2718 AYVAYLEE
+2718 YVT
-2726 QDGTEARKYWDSQLE
+2726 DKKYWKQLLSEYDGNSIIHSISNISEERNLKQKAASTTFNKERTALIHTVLASCHLTMSNLME
-2741 GYSNPAV
+2741 G
-2748 ILPEGKPE
+2748 
-2756 TVDEQMRRYGI
+2756 
-2767 TIREEITK
+2767 
-2775 ALKKIMTEQEL
+2775 
-2786 TCSTICETAWGILLQ
+2786 AWGILLKQ
-2801 KYNGTQD
+2801 YNNVD
-2808 AVFDKV
+2808 DVLFAKMV
-2814 TSGRNVP
+2814 SGREVP
-2821 IPDAQEIVGLF
+2821 LEDIDRIIGMFV
-2832 INTVPARIQNEDNE
+2832 NTVPVRLQLSNDESMLSIMQKIQKQSNASSEYSACSLPDVMQDAGLEADMLRTLVVYENYPDALNAGE
-2846 RVSSLLKKVKEADV
+2846 QPFTYKRDFVDEETSYDITVRAGVYEGELTIELLYNPVSYHNCEVDLILTNYVGLINRFVNNPDILLKNVDMCSAQDKQKIDGLFNRSEFSCQQGRTIIQALEDMAAKTPDR
-2860 NAEQYSTLNL
+2860 NAILFK
-2870 ADIKRRAGIENGQV
+2870 D
-2884 GTLYAFENYYVRE
+2884 
-2897 DSAAESEHV
+2897 
-2906 LKAVAS
+2906 
-2912 FAREQT
+2912 
-2918 EYDLTVSINQLND
+2918 
-2931 QLNVNLLY
+2931 
-2939 DPNQYTDAEVE
+2939 
-2950 RILHHYEM
+2950 RILSYRQFNEKANGLAYNLQSQFIGPGDFVVILAQRSMEM
-2958 VLAQIAKDSECLV
+2958 VLAI
-2971 DSIEVITDR
+2971 
-2980 ERNCILN
+2980 
-2987 EFNATQTEYERDK
+2987 F
-3000 SVMEV
+3000 
-3005 FEEQVRNYPD
+3005 
-3015 KAAVRYQDKAL
+3015 AV
-3026 TYVQLNA
+3026 
-3033 AANQV
+3033 
-3038 AYRLLDLGVKADDF
+3038 
-3052 VAIVAEKSIEM
+3052 
-3063 LIGICGI
+3063 
-3070 LKAGGAYVPL
+3070 LKTGAAYVPVNV
-3080 DANYPKSRI
+3080 DYPQERI
-3089 DYMLRDCNPKAV
+3089 QYIVNDCKPKAILVYQSQELENVDVPV
-3101 LYANEKLDT
+3101 LDL
-3110 EIEQIDLREIR
+3110 EQN
-3121 IPSLNGAEGKNS
+3121 SMWEGETS
-3133 NPDIGSDPRDLAYL
+3133 NLGIINKGTDPIYC
-3147 IYTSGTTGQ
+3147 IYTSGTTGK
-3156 PKGSQIEQRS
+3156 PKGVVNQHKGLWNLISWMQKEYP
-3166 ILRLVRNTNFL
+3166 LGKE
-3177 AMDAKRVFLQ
+3177 DAIMQKTTYVF
-3187 TGSMAFDASTLEVW
+3187 
-3201 GALLNGGTI
+3201 
-3210 VLADE
+3210 
-3215 DVITDAS
+3215 DVSA
-3222 KLKDVIKKN
+3222 
-3231 DVNTMWMT
+3231 
-3239 SSLYNQMIQM
+3239 
-3249 DLEVFSELDDL
+3249 SELFWWCYAGASLVIPEPEVEKDPAAIAEAIERYGVTVIDFVPSMLSAFLGSISHNETL
-3260 LIGGEKLSDD
+3260 LQKIRGLKHVIAAGEALTVGIVDEFYQVARKIESSMKLA
-3270 HVRMLKESGQKVN
+3270 N
-3283 LINGYG
+3283 IYG
-3289 PTEGTTF
+3289 PTEA
-3296 TTTYEIPENFDSIP
+3296 SIYSAYYNCHEHMESVP
-3310 IGKPIANTQVYIMNR
+3310 IGKPVGNAKLYILQGNKQ
-3325 NCLCGIGVPG
+3325 CGIGIPG
-3335 ELCIGGDGVARGY
+3335 ELCITGEGVA
-3348 LNQPELTAKKFT
+3348 K
-3360 DNPYGEGKLYH
+3360 
-3371 SGDLARWLPD
+3371 
-3381 GTVDYLGRIDE
+3381 
-3392 QVKIR
+3392 
-3397 GFRIEL
+3397 
-3403 GEIES
+3403 
-3408 AIRLKDIVKDCA
+3408 
-3420 VIVQT
+3420 
-3425 DESGDKA
+3425 
-3432 VCAYLVSE
+3432 
-3440 ETIDMQT
+3440 
-3447 LRQELKEVLPNY
+3447 
-3459 MMPSYMMQI
+3459 
-3468 EKIPLTNNG
+3468 
-3477 KLDRRALPKI
+3477 
-3487 EGKGSQAYQAP
+3487 
-3498 RTRQEEMLCELFE
+3498 
-3511 EILNVEHVGI
+3511 
-3521 QDDFFEL
+3521 
-3528 GGHSLRATR
+3528 
-3537 LVNRMEQVMGQKITL
+3537 
-3552 KEMFK
+3552 
-3557 YRTVSELAERLSQ
+3557 
-3570 MKKEAEQAIPDAGIR
+3570 
-3585 EYYPMSSAQK
+3585 
-3595 QVFLTCQMDPEGI
+3595 
-3608 LYNMPQA
+3608 
-3615 IHMEG
+3615 
-3620 EVNVSALEHAL
+3620 
-3631 QAMVDLHE
+3631 
-3639 ILRTV
+3639 
-3644 FCLHNGEAVQKVLA
+3644 
-3658 DRKAQFVYTEGQENR
+3658 
-3673 SDEELMEAFVKPFDL
+3673 
-3688 QNDCLVRMELIKR
+3688 
-3701 KTGYMLLFD
+3701 
-3710 MHHIVG
+3710 
-3716 DGMSMG
+3716 
-3722 IFLKEFIDIYNGKTY
+3722 
-3737 ETIPR
+3737 
-3742 QYRDYSEW
+3742 
-3750 MSMRNFDVQAAY
+3750 
-3762 WKSQFQEEIPILEMP
+3762 
-3777 LDHPRTS
+3777 
-3784 EQGHDGNVVSIKVNK
+3784 
-3799 KFMSSLEKLAKET
+3799 
-3812 GTTEYMIFMAGLMV
+3812 
-3826 MLGRYSRQEDV
+3826 
-3837 VVGCPISGRTHR
+3837 
-3849 DTEKML
+3849 
-3855 GMFVNTLAIRA
+3855 
-3866 MPEHDKSFA
+3866 
-3875 TFLGEVK
+3875 
-3882 TTCLNGYEHQ
+3882 
-3892 DYPLEELLNEI
+3892 
-3903 DVVRDLARNPLF
+3903 
-3915 DVVLVLQNNEETVY
+3915 
-3929 NFHDV
+3929 
-3934 KAKASGIK
+3934 
-3942 RRIAKFDLTF
+3942 
-3952 HIEAEGDG
+3952 
-3960 YCIALE
+3960 
-3966 YASAL
+3966 
-3971 YEEKSARKLLDHY
+3971 
-3984 VLVLEQVMENPEQQ
+3984 
-3998 IEQIGICSIEEQ
+3998 
-4010 NIILEQ
+4010 
-4016 FNQPSTMDLDGPNMT
+4016 
-4031 AYFEEQVMKNGSHV
+4031 
-4045 AVACGGETLTYEQ
+4045 
-4058 LNARANAV
+4058 
-4066 AEQLRAFG
+4066 
-4074 IKNDVP
+4074 
-4080 VAIMAER
+4080 
-4087 NLNTVVGLL
+4087 
-4096 GIIKAG
+4096 
-4102 GAYVPIDSNYPEARI
+4102 
-4117 QYILQDSQC
+4117 
-4126 KALILTGEMEPEAEC
+4126 
-4141 AKLRVDGAVKQENP
+4141 
-4155 ENISR
+4155 
-4160 RSDLAYIIY
+4160 
-4169 TSGTTG
+4169 
-4175 QPKGSTIEQKSIIR
+4175 
-4189 LVKNANFLTMDESR
+4189 
-4203 VVLQTGSMAF
+4203 
-4213 DASTLEIWGPLLN
+4213 
-4226 GGTLV
+4226 
-4231 VGEKEVILDVQQLK
+4231 
-4245 AAIEKYQVDT
+4245 
-4255 MWMTSTL
+4255 
-4262 FNQMITDDEH
+4262 
-4272 LFDNL
+4272 
-4277 RDLLI
+4277 
-4282 GGEKLSPDHV
+4282 
-4292 HMLKNHE
+4292 
-4299 SRVRLHNGYGPTE
+4299 
-4312 NTTFTTTYEIPA
+4312 
-4324 DFDDIPI
+4324 
-4331 GKPIS
+4331 
-4336 ETQVYIMDGDKLCGI
+4336 
-4351 GVPGELC
+4351 
-4358 IAGAGL
+4358 
-4364 ARGYLNLPE
+4364 GYLNLPE

-4434 DIKDCAVTIREDQ
+4434 DIKDCAVTIREEQ

-4505 IEAMSENSYVAPKN
+4505 IEAMSENSYAAPKN

-4531 ILLVD
+4531 ILGID

-4561 RQEGYEISLK
+4561 RQAGYEISLK

-4584 MLTRKEETHY
+4584 VLTRKEETHY

-4603 VSVPVLTSFASW
+4603 VPVPVLKSFVEW
-4615 NLQKEAHFNQSMLIF
+4615 NLQKKEHFNQSMLIF
-4630 VGEAS
+4630 VGGAS
-4635 EAQVREALKALV
+4635 EVQVREALKALV
-4647 KHHDMLRA
+4647 GHHDMLRA

-4667 EEAKSSEKLYQMEV
+4667 EEAKSSEQLYKMEV

-4699 QASMNLLHGPMVH
+4699 QASMDLLHGPMVH
-4712 AVYFQNGK
+4712 AVYFQNEK
-4720 NVCDA
+4720 NFGGA
-4725 CTDKE
+4725 CTDKK

-4756 QDLKTACHQLE
+4756 QDLKTACNQLE
-4767 EGKEIMLPKKTAS
+4767 DGKEIVLPKKTAS

-4787 LTGACK
+4787 LSGVCK
-4793 EDAHKDKP
+4793 ENAKKDKP
-4801 YWLKMI
+4801 YWIQMI

-4812 VRYDKIKKSETM
+4812 VQYDQINKCETM
-4824 ETCNQTICFSL
+4824 ETGNQTICFSL
-4835 EEGLTAKL
+4835 EEELTAKL
-4843 LKSANRSYGTK
+4843 LKSANRPYGTK

-4884 REELQEGLATD
+4884 REELQEGLETD

-4918 IINTKDTMRR
+4918 IISTKDTMRK
-4928 VPSHGRSFGLLNE
+4928 VPSCGRSFGLLNE

-4950 GFNYHGKV
+4950 SFNYHGKV
-4958 ADEYNPHHLPVG
+4958 TDEYNPHHLPAG
-4970 EMIARENKL
+4970 QMIARENKL
-4979 PWDISMNGVLQNGKL
+4979 PWDISMNGAVQNGKL

-5001 QTLLSENQINAF
+5001 QMLLSKNQINEF

-5027 CCTATQIMKTVS
+5027 CCTAAQVTKTVS
-5039 DFTAHD
+5039 DFTAND
-5045 LNREE
+5045 LKREE

-5055 KALGEADVT
+5055 KALGTANVT

-5146 ADYTAFSLDEAMQMA
+5146 ADYTAYSLDKAMQMA

-5170 QGFDFEQDMLI
+5170 RGFDFEQDMLI

-5214 DLFSYYEKRNQGESY
+5214 DLFSYYEKRNRGESY
-5229 DKLVEEARAVSW
+5229 DKLVEEARAASQ
-5241 ATTPYSRYVQ
+5241 AMTPYSRYVQ

-5299 PEITEGIKHLMS
+5299 PEITEGMKHLMS
-5311 QQEVTASTFCET
+5311 EQEVTASTFCET
-5323 AWGLLLQRYNK
+5323 AWGILLQRYNK

-5344 SGRNVPLKDVQ
+5344 SGRNVPVKDVQ
-5355 EIVGLF
+5355 EIAGLF

-5464 ELLYNPNEYADTQIK
+5464 ELLYNPNEYADTQIE

-5486 QILMQMAQN
+5486 QILMQMAENLQ
-5495 PKQKVSA
+5495 QKVSA
-5502 LTLVTEEEKNR
+5502 LTLVTEEEKKR
-5513 ILTEFNETD
+5513 ILTQFNETD
-5522 KVYKDY
+5522 RGYKEY
-5528 ENSFSR
+5528 ENSFSS

-5566 DLATVL
+5566 DLAAVL
-5572 QERGVKPGDYVAVIA
+5572 QERGVKPGDYVAVIT
-5587 ERSIEMMIAIYGAI
+5587 ERSIEMMIAIYGAV
-5601 RAGATYVPID
+5601 RAGAAYVPID
-5611 PLYPEERIEY
+5611 PRYPEERIEY
-5621 ILKDCKPAMVL
+5621 ILKDCRPAMVL
-5632 VYHAECKQGYQVLD
+5632 VYHGDCKQGYQVLD
-5646 LTDKESM
+5646 LADKESM
-5653 KTANA
+5653 KATNV
-5658 FQLVEYDMDRILYA
+5658 FQPVAYDADRILYA

-5691 LLNIMYSLQSRYPL
+5691 LLNIMYSLQSRYTL

-5726 FWFAVAGAALVLPE
+5726 FWFTVAGAALVLPE

-5769 QLFISTAQDNPKIAK
+5769 QLFISTAQDNPKLAK

-5792 IAAGEALGEDSVTQL
+5792 IAAGEALGADSVTQFYKL
-5807 YNLLTGINDNLL
+5807 MTGINDEFL

-5827 EASIYATYYDCIRGA
+5827 EASIYATYYDCIRGT

-5854 KVYILNQDAL
+5854 KVYIQNQDAL
-5864 AGIGVPGELCIAGAG
+5864 AGIGVPGELCIGGAG

-5892 EKFVKNP
+5892 EKFVNNP

-5937 ELKEIESVLRDQK
+5937 ELKEIESVLRGQK

-6043 ICQIFEEILGIDKV
+6043 ISQIFEEILGIDKV
-6057 GRNDDFFLLGGHSLR
+6057 GRDDDFFLLGGHSLR

-6171 LEEAFAQLVRN
+6171 LEEAFTQLVRN

-6220 IELMHQFVQ
+6220 IELIHQFVQ

-6267 NFMREFI
+6267 NFIREFI

-6768 FMAVYNGVPLVIPT
+6768 FMAGYNGVPLVIPT

-6857 NWFVRKGDSVPDTIA
+6857 NWFIRKGDSVPDTIA

-6907 EGYLNSKELTAKAFV
+6907 DGYVNRDELTAKAFV
-6922 QNPFGEGKMYRTGDM
+6922 QNPLSEGKMYRTGDM

-7014 RKQLPEYMIPSYLI
+7014 RKQLPEYMIPSYLM

-7247 LEHGPLV
+7247 LEQGPLV

-7260 GLGTNYLF
+7260 GLETNYLF

-7284 IEDLNEALTALREG
+7284 IEDLNEALAALREG

-7363 HFTIDEEVT
+7363 YFTIDEEVT

-7379 LKAFHTEV
+7379 LKEFHTEV

-7398 TGALTGQEK
+7398 AGALTGQEK

-7437 YAILDCCQDIPSSIT
+7437 YAILDCCQDIPNSIT

-7541 QKLFIDSVSAIVRYC
+7541 QKLFIDSVSDIVRYC
-7556 AEQKDSKK
+7556 AEQKESKK